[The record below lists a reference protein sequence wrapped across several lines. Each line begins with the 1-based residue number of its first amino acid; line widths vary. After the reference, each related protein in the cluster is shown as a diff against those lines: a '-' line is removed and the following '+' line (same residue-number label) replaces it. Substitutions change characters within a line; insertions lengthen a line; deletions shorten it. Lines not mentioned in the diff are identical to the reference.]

1 MLPMRLFRSRPFSVG
16 NGAIFL
22 LWGAALGSVFFMA
35 QFLQI
40 GLHYDAF
47 GTGLRLMPW
56 GAAIFI
62 AAPMAGS
69 RISQVGERPFLVGGL
84 LRERTVSA

>member
-84 LRERTVSA
+84 LRERTVSV